1 MPITIGPRNAE
12 AVKANKSA
20 VLSGNLSN
28 PSNYTNDDQRYQAAV
43 ALADNSLD
51 GQRNVKR
58 STYKNT
64 IDKYFKQLGG
74 TKSGRDMRGENAWT
88 DFVDRANEFTTD
100 FNNGLGSL
108 IDAGF
113 DSTVGNLAHVI
124 GGKDAG
130 DAVKNFAT
138 GEDVAILP
146 DIATDVALAATL
158 YGIPLVVAKEGFRNA
173 DNFSNFINGKDA
185 VTLKDLDAGQRAANA
200 VLGFGGTAL
209 AAVPGIGKVKAL
221 SKVAKSE
228 AKAAKEALP
237 KAQKAYKEAAEELG
251 EREKDLPEAKK
262 AYEEAMAA
270 ATKKAETAADGGK
283 NYDTYVENLGGKVE
297 DRIGKGGVKQQPFME
312 RPDAGEFAKPGT
324 SSTEFKN
331 ARNAVKTIEEANE
344 EAAAANLKF
353 SPFKKVEEA
362 KAAKDAAEAA
372 AKKSESDFFF
382 EAANNDIKGFVD
394 ALKNIRTTYGEAR
407 ERASA
412 QTELRRK
419 MRGANKDLKDSVKS
433 RKEYK
438 DIDLDRREQALLD
451 QFTTYDDLHVPRK
464 ASAEEA
470 SKLLDELE
478 EKAGVSAEQ
487 LVGKN
492 NLFKGGNP
500 ITSLHPISPFGEA
513 MRSVALAGN
522 KSLLPAN
529 VEASLRGIE
538 RAGKL
543 AEKEPKGELAK
554 KLNALGIE
562 YAMNPSGAADMA
574 KRAGVNIAQVMGA
587 MPLASV
593 ASGGGF
599 DYDMFAKDAANGNQA
614 KYVMALLA
622 PFTGRNYA
630 RSAIPGISGRLG
642 SYQPYAAISTK
653 DVINQFEGADKTSP
667 SSPNLEEVYNNIL
680 NKGGK

>member
-12 AVKANKSA
+12 AAKANKSA

-58 STYKNT
+58 SMYKNT

-74 TKSGRDMRGENAWT
+74 TKSGRDMRGENVWT

-130 DAVKNFAT
+130 DAVKNLAT

-200 VLGFGGTAL
+200 VLGLGGTAL

-237 KAQKAYKEAAEELG
+237 KAQKT
-251 EREKDLPEAKK
+251 
-262 AYEEAMAA
+262 YEEAIKA

-283 NYDTYVENLGGKVE
+283 NYDTYAKNLGGKVE
-297 DRIGKGGVKQQPFME
+297 DRVGKGGIKQQPFME

-344 EAAAANLKF
+344 EAAAA
-353 SPFKKVEEA
+353 
-362 KAAKDAAEAA
+362 KAAKEAAEAA

-599 DYDMFAKDAANGNQA
+599 DYDMFAEDAAKGNQA